1 MIDELDAR
9 LDRALTKKF
18 IARQALLRRLL
29 RETGAGVKGATGRG
43 MPRAERLTP
52 EQYAILVVLDSY
64 GHGVTVKEVGEAIDL
79 PFANVTRTLER
90 LETKGLVYRTRG
102 VEDRRQMI
110 VKLTLEGAKTA
121 RRLGEV
127 RRRLEQTLW
136 GKYDEREKRLL
147 INLLSR

>member
-1 MIDELDAR
+1 
-9 LDRALTKKF
+9 
-18 IARQALLRRLL
+18 
-29 RETGAGVKGATGRG
+29 

-127 RRRLEQTLW
+127 RRRLGQTLW